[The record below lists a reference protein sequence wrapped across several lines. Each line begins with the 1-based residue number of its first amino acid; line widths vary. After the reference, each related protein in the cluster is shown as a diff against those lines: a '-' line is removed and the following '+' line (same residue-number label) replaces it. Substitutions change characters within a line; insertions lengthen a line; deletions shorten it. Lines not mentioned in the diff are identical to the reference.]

1 MRNHWFDRWSARFI
15 GEESSRTSLLGCHTA
30 IGGKKLGKSK
40 PDIEK
45 LHAMLRDA
53 AVFLIYFLSVLKK
66 RKKDGEKRKIGENG
80 GDRWGG

>member
-45 LHAMLRDA
+45 LHTMLRDA

-66 RKKDGEKRKIGENG
+66 RKKDGERKIGENG